1 MPDFNNLRLKSS
13 FLNMCRRLAPV
24 MNLESA
30 VNIFLRQLLVK
41 FANTVQTLRNS
52 QALDGTIK
60 LTVVRLNTL
69 VEFTALKF

>member
-1 MPDFNNLRLKSS
+1 
-13 FLNMCRRLAPV
+13 

-69 VEFTALKF
+69 VEFTALKFSASTRQLRNFATSG